1 MVTENKFATPDIQ
14 VRNTKGE
21 GGYVPD
27 KKLETV
33 HPRKQTYCYNVMLTQ
48 YICTYMLH
56 AIRLSIYISI
66 LCSCYYL

>member
-33 HPRKQTYCYNVMLTQ
+33 HPRKQASLYSM
-48 YICTYMLH
+48 
-56 AIRLSIYISI
+56 S
-66 LCSCYYL
+66 